1 MAQPHTES
9 GHVIAIAPLGAHL
22 RSSRTAALLKAQQL
36 EVVRLV
42 LPSGKGLPEHAAPG
56 EITVLCIE
64 GCIEFTT
71 PSGAQ
76 RMRAGDFIHLQ
87 AGVPHALSAIDDA
100 SLLLTICLAN
110 GTLRP

>member
-1 MAQPHTES
+1 MAQARTES
-9 GHVIAIAPLGAHL
+9 GQVASIAPLRAQL

-42 LPSGKGLPEHAAPG
+42 LPAGKALPEHAAPG
-56 EITVLCIE
+56 EITVQCIE

-76 RMRAGDFIHLQ
+76 RMRAGDFIHLH

-100 SLLLTICLAN
+100 SLLLTICLVA
-110 GTLRP
+110 P